1 MTKRSSLMSK
11 VIVFMLAFAVIF
23 TYSVMPMNQAYAASK
38 KPAQVKSL
46 KAKAVSSSSIT
57 LTWKKT
63 KNAKK
68 YQVYMS
74 TAKKGKY
81 KKVATLKKSKKT
93 YTVSGL
99 KASTRYYFK
108 VRALNGKK
116 KGKYSKVRNAVTLAA
131 PAPTPAP
138 EPVDTPATIG
148 DAKTVTHTV
157 SVDMSKYEVQEG
169 KSVKVWIPVPQ
180 TDEINGYQVVSEP
193 TFTAENATDARITTD
208 KQYGNKMFYVEWND
222 KVAPGD
228 RKATV
233 TYTATR
239 FDVKRTDLKD
249 DPKAP
254 LSSEAKAYVNKE
266 STYVNISDPI
276 VKKYAAEAVSKVSN
290 KNSTLEKTRAIYEWV
305 IANLARLDNGEWVPD
320 DSDPTGKHT
329 YGVEGCGYGDTK
341 KILSEFDKYGIA
353 GGHCTDLNS
362 TFVALCRANGIAAR
376 EMFGIRL
383 GNEGED
389 ITGYQHC
396 WAEFYLPGTGWVF
409 ADPADVLKAIKPAKA
424 EDNQI
429 DINAWKEAKASEKC
443 AERTEFFWGHVDNN
457 RVVLSRGRDV
467 TFEPAQAWGPCNTFG
482 YPAAEV
488 NGERMPADFTDGK
501 NFHYEIAH
509 SILKPSMMTA
519 DELYEGLG
527 TGEYKILDTRAN
539 ADYKVGHIPGA
550 VSADVSAAASG
561 KDYASAEKNVLNA
574 IKGDAEDTKYAII
587 CYSGNKYANITAGIL
602 LTYGV
607 KPENALIL
615 AQDDKTQG
623 ANGGMKAWQKYADKG
638 FIVSEVTSNA
648 GVINNG
654 ITADD
659 LEKALSNEPSK
670 FAVMD
675 VRAKAD
681 YDKGHI
687 DGAYLATCP
696 GSGATD
702 AARTAVKKVV
712 DEYGKDALYVNCC
725 YTGQKCADTADSI
738 LKELGVPESNII
750 RLIGGM
756 NNGWKDKPMVDS
768 IPAVSENTVYVTP
781 EWVNSAIHGRQAG
794 YENVV
799 VCEVNYDTKGNT
811 TYAQGHIPGAIK
823 AGVVEVEDATGDAK
837 GAYNLLAA
845 ETVKENLLK
854 NGITSDTKVIL
865 YDAGGDPCEVGRQ
878 AYGYL
883 WCGVKDVKILN
894 GHLKAWED
902 AGFPL
907 ETKENAPVAASDF
920 GVSVPAHP
928 EYWTSITDAR
938 AKMDK
943 ENEAYDP
950 NFKLVSI
957 RSEGE
962 WLGTTSG
969 YGYIHKA
976 GEPDGAVW
984 GKGAKTAF
992 DVADFVNED
1001 ETVKDLD
1008 GFKEVWKDCNFKV
1021 DDSEHLSFYCG
1032 TGWRA
1037 TVPFLVLY
1045 ENGYKNISVYDGGW
1059 YEWIMHEDYPVQLG
1073 DPASGNCQ
1081 HVFVKDLP
1089 EKDY

>member
-1 MTKRSSLMSK
+1 MSK
-11 VIVFMLAFAVIF
+11 VMVLLLAFAVVF
-23 TYSVMPMNQAYAASK
+23 TYSVMPMNQAYAASSK

-46 KAKAVSSSSIT
+46 KAVATSTSAIK
-57 LTWKKT
+57 LTWKKA

-68 YQVYMS
+68 YQVYMATS
-74 TAKKGKY
+74 KKGKY
-81 KKVATLKKSKKT
+81 KKVATVKSSKKT
-93 YTVSGL
+93 YTKTGL
-99 KASTRYYFK
+99 KAGTKYYFK
-108 VRALNGKK
+108 VRAINGKK
-116 KGKYSKVRNAVTLAA
+116 KGKYSTIKYATTKKA
-131 PAPTPAP
+131 PAPAPKPAP
-138 EPVDTPATIG
+138 APADKPASETPATIG
-148 DAKTVTHTV
+148 AAKTVTHTV
-157 SVDMSKYEVQEG
+157 SVDMSKYAVEEG

-180 TDEINGYQVVSEP
+180 TDEVNGYQVVSEP
-193 TFTAENATDARITTD
+193 TFTAEKATDARITTD
-208 KQYGNKMFYVEWND
+208 KQFGNKMLYVEWAD
-222 KVAPGD
+222 TVAPED
-228 RKATV
+228 RTATL

-239 FDVKRTDLKD
+239 YDVSRTDLKD
-249 DPKAP
+249 NPDAG
-254 LSSEAKAYVNKE
+254 LSAEAKAYVSKE

-276 VKKYAAEAVSKVSN
+276 VKKYAAEAVSKVQD
-290 KNSTLEKTRAIYEWV
+290 KNSTVEKARAIYEWV
-305 IANLARLDNGEWVPD
+305 IANLARIDNGEKIGEF
-320 DSDPTGKHT
+320 TF
-329 YGVEGCGYGDTK
+329 GVEGCGYGDTK

-383 GNEGED
+383 GKETDAD
-389 ITGYQHC
+389 ITGFQHC

-409 ADPADVLKAIKPAKA
+409 ADPADVLKAIKPKYDK
-424 EDNQI
+424 ENPVI
-429 DINAWKEAKASEKC
+429 DLDAWKDAKASEDC
-443 AERTEFFWGHVDNN
+443 ATATKNFWGHVDNN

-509 SILKPSMMTA
+509 SVLNPSMMNA
-519 DELYEGLG
+519 DELFAGLG
-527 TGEYKILDTRAN
+527 KGEYKILDTRAA
-539 ADYKVGHIPGA
+539 ADYKTAHIPGA
-550 VSADVSAAASG
+550 VSADVSGAASG
-561 KDYASAEKNVLNA
+561 KDFASAEKNVLNA
-574 IKGDAEDTKYAII
+574 IKGDAEGTKYAII
-587 CYSGNKYANITAGIL
+587 CYTGNKYANITASIL
-602 LTYGV
+602 LTNGV

-659 LEKALSNEPSK
+659 LEKALSNEPGK

-702 AARTAVKKVV
+702 VAKAAVGEVV
-712 DEYGKDALYVNCC
+712 NKFGKNALYVSCC

-756 NNGWKDKPMVDS
+756 NNGWKDKPMVDE
-768 IPAVSENTVYVTP
+768 IPAVSEGTVYVTP

-799 VCEVNYDTKGNT
+799 ICEVNYDTSGNK

-823 AGVVEVEDATGDAK
+823 AGVVEVEDATGDEK
-837 GAYNLLAA
+837 GAYNILDA
-845 ETVKENLLK
+845 ETVKDNLLK

-894 GHLKAWED
+894 GHLKAWTD
-902 AGFPL
+902 AGFPV
-907 ETKENAPVAASDF
+907 ETQENTPVAASDF
-920 GVSVPAHP
+920 GAAVPAHP
-928 EYWTSITDAR
+928 EYWTSIADAR
-938 AKMDK
+938 AKLDK
-943 ENEAYDP
+943 ESEAYDP
-950 NFKLVSI
+950 SFKLVSI
-957 RSEGE
+957 RSEPE

-969 YGYIHKA
+969 YDYIHKA
-976 GEPDGAVW
+976 GEPEGAVW

-992 DVADFVNED
+992 DVDDFINED
-1001 ETVKDLD
+1001 GTVKDLD

-1021 DDSEHLSFYCG
+1021 DDSEQLSFYCG

-1059 YEWIMHEDYPVQLG
+1059 YEWIMHEDYPVQVG
-1073 DPASGNCQ
+1073 DPASEDCQ
-1081 HVFVKDLP
+1081 HLTVKDLP
-1089 EKDY
+1089 EKNY